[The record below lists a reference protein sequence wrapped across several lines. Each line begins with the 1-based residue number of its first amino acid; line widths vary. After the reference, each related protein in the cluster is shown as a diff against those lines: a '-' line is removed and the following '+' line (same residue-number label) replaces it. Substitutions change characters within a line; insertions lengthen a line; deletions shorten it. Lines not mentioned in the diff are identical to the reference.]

1 MPTNKNASIRYQAL
15 DKCFRDRRHR
25 YYIDDLIDKCEEAL
39 YYYNGVGGVSRRQVF
54 EDIKFMESDTGWSIP
69 LERKK
74 DGKKV
79 YYRYEDPDFSINE
92 QPLTDEEAQQLR
104 TVILTL
110 SRFRG
115 LPSNEWIEDVISNLE
130 WRFNLKGKSENIIG
144 FEQNA
149 NLKGL
154 NWLTPIL
161 DATSNHQ
168 PLKIVYRNYKN
179 SEVEKTLIVH
189 PWYVKQYNNRW
200 FLFALDD
207 QRYYITNLALDR
219 IQSLEISEDTP
230 FMPNEN
236 INFEEYFN
244 DVIGVTIPKDDVVK
258 IRIVLKF
265 SKAQFPYITSKPL
278 HQSQAIISEDDC
290 TLAIEVRPTY
300 ELDQLI
306 LSFGPDIE
314 VLEPTEYREYIK
326 RKIEENLQKYLP
338 MQKDCF
344 KFAPNNIN
352 MKENSPYTAA
362 ITGGGFLFTET
373 NALLPLLQ
381 SADREALLK
390 DEKLNNRLLKINAE
404 TSRYRAIA
412 EIARRYDAMPAS
424 FWEDYMAMN
433 EDDQQVALFFV
444 ILKTYKI
451 CFDFHINVTMRKW
464 NSINKS
470 LVYDDIEMEFNEVS
484 ARDEFVDSWS
494 DKTKRKV
501 ASAYLTVLRKVGIL
515 DKEDNLHPLSASNF
529 DYYITN
535 GEQWF
540 LEACLLQPYQID
552 NIKKK
557 LA

>member
-326 RKIEENLQKYLP
+326 RKIEENLKNYLP
-338 MQKDCF
+338 MQKGC
-344 KFAPNNIN
+344 
-352 MKENSPYTAA
+352 
-362 ITGGGFLFTET
+362 TE
-373 NALLPLLQ
+373 
-381 SADREALLK
+381 E
-390 DEKLNNRLLKINAE
+390 
-404 TSRYRAIA
+404 
-412 EIARRYDAMPAS
+412 
-424 FWEDYMAMN
+424 
-433 EDDQQVALFFV
+433 
-444 ILKTYKI
+444 
-451 CFDFHINVTMRKW
+451 
-464 NSINKS
+464 
-470 LVYDDIEMEFNEVS
+470 
-484 ARDEFVDSWS
+484 
-494 DKTKRKV
+494 
-501 ASAYLTVLRKVGIL
+501 
-515 DKEDNLHPLSASNF
+515 
-529 DYYITN
+529 
-535 GEQWF
+535 
-540 LEACLLQPYQID
+540 
-552 NIKKK
+552 
-557 LA
+557 

>member
-144 FEQNA
+144 FEQNV

-230 FMPNEN
+230 FMPN
-236 INFEEYFN
+236 
-244 DVIGVTIPKDDVVK
+244 
-258 IRIVLKF
+258 
-265 SKAQFPYITSKPL
+265 
-278 HQSQAIISEDDC
+278 
-290 TLAIEVRPTY
+290 
-300 ELDQLI
+300 
-306 LSFGPDIE
+306 
-314 VLEPTEYREYIK
+314 
-326 RKIEENLQKYLP
+326 
-338 MQKDCF
+338 
-344 KFAPNNIN
+344 
-352 MKENSPYTAA
+352 
-362 ITGGGFLFTET
+362 
-373 NALLPLLQ
+373 
-381 SADREALLK
+381 
-390 DEKLNNRLLKINAE
+390 
-404 TSRYRAIA
+404 
-412 EIARRYDAMPAS
+412 
-424 FWEDYMAMN
+424 
-433 EDDQQVALFFV
+433 
-444 ILKTYKI
+444 
-451 CFDFHINVTMRKW
+451 
-464 NSINKS
+464 
-470 LVYDDIEMEFNEVS
+470 
-484 ARDEFVDSWS
+484 
-494 DKTKRKV
+494 
-501 ASAYLTVLRKVGIL
+501 
-515 DKEDNLHPLSASNF
+515 
-529 DYYITN
+529 
-535 GEQWF
+535 
-540 LEACLLQPYQID
+540 
-552 NIKKK
+552 
-557 LA
+557 

>member
-25 YYIDDLIDKCEEAL
+25 YYIDDLIEKCEEAL

-144 FEQNA
+144 FEQNT

-207 QRYYITNLALDR
+207 QRYYINNLALDR
-219 IQSLEISEDTP
+219 IQSLEISEETP

-244 DVIGVTIPKDDVVK
+244 DVIGVTIPKDDVEK
-258 IRIVLKF
+258 IRLVLKF
-265 SKAQFPYITSKPL
+265 SNAQFPYITSKPL
-278 HQSQAIISEDDC
+278 HHSQEILDNEKCI
-290 TLAIEVRPTY
+290 LAIEVRPTY

-306 LSFGPDIE
+306 LSFGPDVE
-314 VLEPTEYREYIK
+314 VLEPTEYKEYIK
-326 RKIEENLQKYLP
+326 GKIVENLQKYIP
-338 MQKDCF
+338 VQKDC
-344 KFAPNNIN
+344 
-352 MKENSPYTAA
+352 
-362 ITGGGFLFTET
+362 TEG
-373 NALLPLLQ
+373 
-381 SADREALLK
+381 K
-390 DEKLNNRLLKINAE
+390 
-404 TSRYRAIA
+404 
-412 EIARRYDAMPAS
+412 
-424 FWEDYMAMN
+424 
-433 EDDQQVALFFV
+433 
-444 ILKTYKI
+444 
-451 CFDFHINVTMRKW
+451 
-464 NSINKS
+464 
-470 LVYDDIEMEFNEVS
+470 
-484 ARDEFVDSWS
+484 
-494 DKTKRKV
+494 
-501 ASAYLTVLRKVGIL
+501 
-515 DKEDNLHPLSASNF
+515 
-529 DYYITN
+529 
-535 GEQWF
+535 
-540 LEACLLQPYQID
+540 
-552 NIKKK
+552 
-557 LA
+557 

>member
-74 DGKKV
+74 DGK
-79 YYRYEDPDFSINE
+79 
-92 QPLTDEEAQQLR
+92 LR

-144 FEQNA
+144 FEQNT

-179 SEVEKTLIVH
+179 SEIEKTLIVH

-278 HQSQAIISEDDC
+278 HPSQEILSLEDC
-290 TLAIEVRPTY
+290 TLAIEVRPNY

-306 LSFGPDIE
+306 LSFGPDVE
-314 VLEPTEYREYIK
+314 VLEPTEYKEYIK
-326 RKIEENLQKYLP
+326 GKLVENLQKYLP
-338 MQKDCF
+338 MQKDC
-344 KFAPNNIN
+344 
-352 MKENSPYTAA
+352 
-362 ITGGGFLFTET
+362 TE
-373 NALLPLLQ
+373 
-381 SADREALLK
+381 E
-390 DEKLNNRLLKINAE
+390 
-404 TSRYRAIA
+404 
-412 EIARRYDAMPAS
+412 
-424 FWEDYMAMN
+424 
-433 EDDQQVALFFV
+433 
-444 ILKTYKI
+444 
-451 CFDFHINVTMRKW
+451 
-464 NSINKS
+464 
-470 LVYDDIEMEFNEVS
+470 
-484 ARDEFVDSWS
+484 
-494 DKTKRKV
+494 
-501 ASAYLTVLRKVGIL
+501 
-515 DKEDNLHPLSASNF
+515 
-529 DYYITN
+529 
-535 GEQWF
+535 
-540 LEACLLQPYQID
+540 
-552 NIKKK
+552 
-557 LA
+557 

>member
-278 HQSQAIISEDDC
+278 HQSQVIINEDDC

-338 MQKDCF
+338 MQKDC
-344 KFAPNNIN
+344 
-352 MKENSPYTAA
+352 
-362 ITGGGFLFTET
+362 TE
-373 NALLPLLQ
+373 
-381 SADREALLK
+381 
-390 DEKLNNRLLKINAE
+390 
-404 TSRYRAIA
+404 
-412 EIARRYDAMPAS
+412 
-424 FWEDYMAMN
+424 
-433 EDDQQVALFFV
+433 
-444 ILKTYKI
+444 
-451 CFDFHINVTMRKW
+451 
-464 NSINKS
+464 
-470 LVYDDIEMEFNEVS
+470 
-484 ARDEFVDSWS
+484 
-494 DKTKRKV
+494 
-501 ASAYLTVLRKVGIL
+501 
-515 DKEDNLHPLSASNF
+515 
-529 DYYITN
+529 
-535 GEQWF
+535 
-540 LEACLLQPYQID
+540 
-552 NIKKK
+552 
-557 LA
+557 

>member
-25 YYIDDLIDKCEEAL
+25 YYIDDLIEKCEEAL

-144 FEQNA
+144 FEQNT

-207 QRYYITNLALDR
+207 QRYYINNLALDR
-219 IQSLEISEDTP
+219 IQSLEISEETP

-244 DVIGVTIPKDDVVK
+244 DVIGVTIPKDDVEK
-258 IRIVLKF
+258 IRLVLKF
-265 SKAQFPYITSKPL
+265 SNAQFPYITSKPL
-278 HQSQAIISEDDC
+278 HHSQEILDKEKCI
-290 TLAIEVRPTY
+290 LVIEVRPTY

-306 LSFGPDIE
+306 LSFGPDVE
-314 VLEPTEYREYIK
+314 VLEPTEYKEYIK
-326 RKIEENLQKYLP
+326 GKLVENLQKYLP
-338 MQKDCF
+338 VQKDC
-344 KFAPNNIN
+344 
-352 MKENSPYTAA
+352 
-362 ITGGGFLFTET
+362 TE
-373 NALLPLLQ
+373 
-381 SADREALLK
+381 E
-390 DEKLNNRLLKINAE
+390 
-404 TSRYRAIA
+404 
-412 EIARRYDAMPAS
+412 
-424 FWEDYMAMN
+424 
-433 EDDQQVALFFV
+433 
-444 ILKTYKI
+444 
-451 CFDFHINVTMRKW
+451 
-464 NSINKS
+464 
-470 LVYDDIEMEFNEVS
+470 
-484 ARDEFVDSWS
+484 
-494 DKTKRKV
+494 
-501 ASAYLTVLRKVGIL
+501 
-515 DKEDNLHPLSASNF
+515 
-529 DYYITN
+529 
-535 GEQWF
+535 
-540 LEACLLQPYQID
+540 
-552 NIKKK
+552 
-557 LA
+557 